1 MVHSNTTRMQATL
14 LCTRWTLPLLR
25 PQTLLCQL
33 IHLKSRCLRLQARR
47 TSDKAC
53 SIHAMLTLQAK
64 QRKGGDGG
72 RLAES
77 LLSKPVRPAWGKGFC
92 GGGFCRH
99 LWELMESG
107 LLLLKSQKCSSLASP
122 GPHPAIRQLRRFA
135 DDLNTSASHPHL
147 HGQVS

>member
-1 MVHSNTTRMQATL
+1 
-14 LCTRWTLPLLR
+14 
-25 PQTLLCQL
+25 
-33 IHLKSRCLRLQARR
+33 
-47 TSDKAC
+47 
-53 SIHAMLTLQAK
+53 MLTLQAK

-107 LLLLKSQKCSSLASP
+107 LLEDRA
-122 GPHPAIRQLRRFA
+122 
-135 DDLNTSASHPHL
+135 
-147 HGQVS
+147 GQSVLQVRGVP